1 MRNLLGLGNINRE
14 DIPPRI
20 VEEVANLLRTSDF
33 LKVSNNGQRIG
44 RGTKLSKPE
53 EVLEQV
59 HRRTLAASP
68 FEYSIKMEDVSSFF
82 SQYAKVNSVRL
93 PPNIADKRRF
103 CGTALVEFSSEQD
116 TQDILR
122 QSLVYAGADLVLI
135 PKSDFDCQRENMI
148 KQLGKSESHNESV
161 SCFFVLS
168 KRFLIEMQLC
178 SFLLLI
184 FILLQIPQ
192 RTNCQICIEM
202 DSQ

>member
-82 SQYAKVNSVRL
+82 SQYAKV
-93 PPNIADKRRF
+93 
-103 CGTALVEFSSEQD
+103 
-116 TQDILR
+116 
-122 QSLVYAGADLVLI
+122 
-135 PKSDFDCQRENMI
+135 
-148 KQLGKSESHNESV
+148 
-161 SCFFVLS
+161 
-168 KRFLIEMQLC
+168 
-178 SFLLLI
+178 LLLK
-184 FILLQIPQ
+184 
-192 RTNCQICIEM
+192 
-202 DSQ
+202 